1 MSNKRENTKRL
12 VICSIFC
19 ALIVVLQFLSYFV
32 KIGTVSLS
40 FVLVPIV
47 LGGALF
53 GPKYGAMF
61 GGVFGIMTVIGV
73 ITGIDVGGG
82 IMFEAN
88 PVMTVILCL
97 LKATAAGFLSALVY
111 KLMTKVI
118 KNGYVSTLI
127 SAIVCPI
134 VNTGIF
140 CAFMPLFFM
149 KTLKAWAG
157 GEDLVSYIL
166 FGLAGVNF
174 VVELV
179 INIVLCPVI
188 KNSVKAFKKI

>member
-73 ITGIDVGGG
+73 ITGIDAGGG
-82 IMFEAN
+82 MMFLAN
-88 PVMTVILCL
+88 PIMTVVLCM
-97 LKATAAGFLSALVY
+97 LKATAAGFISAVVY
-111 KLMTKVI
+111 KIMSKSVS
-118 KNGYVSTLI
+118 NSYVSTLV
-127 SAIVCPI
+127 SAVVCPI

-149 KTLKAWAG
+149 ETLKAWAG

>member
-73 ITGIDVGGG
+73 VTGIDAGGG
-82 IMFEAN
+82 MMFLAN
-88 PVMTVILCL
+88 PIMTVVLCM
-97 LKATAAGFLSALVY
+97 LKATAAGFISAVVY
-111 KLMTKVI
+111 KIMSKSVS
-118 KNGYVSTLI
+118 NSYVSTLV
-127 SAIVCPI
+127 SAVVCPI

-149 KTLKAWAG
+149 ETLKAWAG